1 MDTDSGHGCRTRS
14 VADSTG
20 GGILHSKAIRLRDK
34 TQEGGQRLFLPRLD
48 TLSHHQ
54 RRLWTE
60 LRTTPPRFVLYG
72 GAALA
77 LRLKHR
83 RPDDFSFL
91 SAEPL
96 DPLRLLNRIPYLRD
110 AEVIRRGSAV
120 LTCIVDRGG
129 IVRVSFA
136 GGGVSRHVDD
146 PELAEP
152 PGIEVAS
159 LMDLAAAT
167 AQAVQS
173 RSSAKDYLDMDALLR
188 LGGISLSEALGAA
201 AAVFGDRF
209 NPIPTLKALTF
220 FGDGDLHR
228 VPGPVRERLA
238 RAVDDVD
245 PDSIPRLA
253 SRPGLRP
260 TGEAHERST
269 GRVGTSRPLPVRTRR
284 A

>member
-1 MDTDSGHGCRTRS
+1 MLSGRH
-14 VADSTG
+14 
-20 GGILHSKAIRLRDK
+20 
-34 TQEGGQRLFLPRLD
+34 RLFQPLLD

-54 RRLWTE
+54 RRVLAE
-60 LRTTPPRFVLYG
+60 LGATPRGYTLYG

-77 LRLKHR
+77 LRLAHR

-91 SAEPL
+91 SAEQL
-96 DPLRLLNRIPYLRD
+96 DPLELLDQVPYLRG

-159 LMDLAAAT
+159 LVDLAAT
-167 AQAVQS
+167 MVQAVQS
-173 RSSAKDYLDMDALLR
+173 RSNAKDHLDVDALLR

-201 AAVFGDRF
+201 TAVFGDRF
-209 NPIPTLKALTF
+209 NPMLTLKALTF
-220 FGDGDLHR
+220 FGDGDLHT
-228 VPGPVRERLA
+228 VPDSVRAQLV
-238 RAVDDVD
+238 RAVEGVD
-245 PDSIPRLA
+245 PGGIPRLA

-260 TGEAHERST
+260 AREPHGRSGGST
-269 GRVGTSRPLPVRTRR
+269 ATVRRLPVRKRR